1 MVSQSKTTSC
11 SVLASSKIR
20 SISCCTSAIIFDLEF
35 EPGLLSITVL
45 FEGLLRRDLLAKDIS
60 AITRVIIIR
69 PSKRCFKKSN
79 RAFCIM
85 SVTSYPFR
93 DGPTST
99 TGLIDGTTSYGGVVS
114 CFLKKILRLSLAVG
128 AVNVVLADI
137 RPLPIGSSSSAKFDD
152 DEFLE
157 E

>member
-1 MVSQSKTTSC
+1 
-11 SVLASSKIR
+11 
-20 SISCCTSAIIFDLEF
+20 
-35 EPGLLSITVL
+35 
-45 FEGLLRRDLLAKDIS
+45 
-60 AITRVIIIR
+60 
-69 PSKRCFKKSN
+69 
-79 RAFCIM
+79 M

-137 RPLPIGSSSSAKFDD
+137 RPLPIGSSSSAIKNRNIDINNSLFK
-152 DEFLE
+152 LY
-157 E
+157 